1 MTDTPEAVRLADWLQ
16 AAVQTYPQVSA
27 DEPGGYCSEMDQ
39 MIDQDAALLRRIP
52 EIEAERDQLRAE
64 LEKVRVPEGW
74 QLVAA
79 KGFDDLMY
87 WLDRCESKGHL
98 ENCCDLVEP
107 WAAFDYRE
115 VSIPTPPN
123 ADQKGAA

>member
-39 MIDQDAALLRRIP
+39 MIDQAAALLRRIP
-52 EIEAERDQLRAE
+52 ELAAERDQLRAE

-74 QLVAA
+74 KLVPVEPTRE
-79 KGFDDLMY
+79 M
-87 WLDRCESKGHL
+87 LDRGSHNV
-98 ENCCDLVEP
+98 NCNYHYGTMETIAKHAYKAMLT
-107 WAAFDYRE
+107 AA
-115 VSIPTPPN
+115 PTPPN
-123 ADQKGAA
+123 ADQKGQ

>member
-1 MTDTPEAVRLADWLQ
+1 MTDTHEAVRLADWLQ

-39 MIDQDAALLRRIP
+39 MIDQAAALLRRIP
-52 EIEAERDQLRAE
+52 ELEAQRDQLRAE

-74 QLVAA
+74 KLVPVEPTRE
-79 KGFDDLMY
+79 M
-87 WLDRCESKGHL
+87 LDRGSHNV
-98 ENCCDLVEP
+98 NCNYHYGTMETIAKHAYKAMLT
-107 WAAFDYRE
+107 AA
-115 VSIPTPPN
+115 PTPPN